1 MRNFSKLR
9 VYTLLAVMLTSGC
22 AVRRYKAAPLEPVQT
37 AAILQA
43 RSLDDP
49 HVRTFIET
57 GLGHPVP
64 EWPPRIWDLETL
76 SLAAFYFSPA
86 LDAARAR
93 TEETQ
98 AAVVT
103 AGGRPNPTLSLA
115 PGIPSPY
122 LFSLDFTIPVET
134 AGKRG
139 HRAQIAR
146 SLNEAARFD
155 LANAAW
161 KVRRAVRSA
170 LLKYLLASRGLDLS
184 RSEEQVRADELKLLE
199 QRLAVG
205 EIPRPD
211 VDLARILL
219 SQARLGIRNAEG
231 QLAESKAALAAS
243 IGIPVAGLGDFE
255 FSWPDLDAPP
265 NVDFLSTK
273 QIQRDAVVN
282 RLDVRRSL
290 AQYAAAEADLQ
301 LEIAKQYP
309 DVQIGPGYTYEE
321 GNSFFTV
328 GFSTTLPIF
337 NRNQGPIAEAEA
349 RRKEAGATFL
359 EKQAQVIADSERSL
373 ALYSAAFKAFAE
385 AEQSLRTLQDA
396 RQQAV
401 QTGVRAGEEDRL
413 TLDSVRI
420 ETLAAERTRLAALS
434 QAQTALGELEDAV
447 QRPLAAGEAPSVS
460 PDSPALTKV
469 PQESKR

>member
-1 MRNFSKLR
+1 M
-9 VYTLLAVMLTSGC
+9 
-22 AVRRYKAAPLEPVQT
+22 
-37 AAILQA
+37 LQA

-49 HVRTFIET
+49 QLRTFIET
-57 GLGHPVP
+57 SLGHPVP
-64 EWPPRIWDLETL
+64 QWPPRAWDIETL

-139 HRAQIAR
+139 HRLQIAR

-161 KVRRAVRSA
+161 KVRSEVRAA
-170 LLKYLLASRGLDLS
+170 LLKYLLASRSLDLS

-211 VDLARILL
+211 VDPARISL
-219 SQARLGIRNAEG
+219 SQAHLAIRTAEG

-243 IGIPVAGLGDFE
+243 IGIPVAGLRNSQ

-265 NVDFLSTK
+265 NVDSLSTN
-273 QIQRDAVVN
+273 QIQHDAVVS

-349 RRKEAGATFL
+349 RRKEAGAAFL
-359 EKQAQVIADSERSL
+359 EKQAQVIADSERAL
-373 ALYSAAFKAFAE
+373 ALYAAAFKEFAE
-385 AEQSLRTLQDA
+385 ADQSLRKLQDA
-396 RQQAV
+396 RQQAM
-401 QTGVRAGEEDRL
+401 QMAVRTGEEDEL
-413 TLDSVRI
+413 ALDGIRI
-420 ETLAAERTRLAALS
+420 ETLTAARARLVALS

-447 QRPLAAGEAPSVS
+447 QRPLAAGDALSVRR
-460 PDSPALTKV
+460 DSSALTKV
-469 PQESKR
+469 PEESKR

>member
-1 MRNFSKLR
+1 VRNFSKLK
-9 VYTLLAVMLTSGC
+9 VYALLAAMLTSGC
-22 AVRRYKAAPLEPVQT
+22 AVWRYKAAPLEPVQT
-37 AAILQA
+37 AAMLQA

-49 HVRTFIET
+49 HLRTFIET
-57 GLGHPVP
+57 NLGHQLPQ
-64 EWPPRIWDLETL
+64 WPPRAWDLETL
-76 SLAAFYFSPA
+76 SLAAFYFNPA

-93 TEETQ
+93 AEEAR

-139 HRAQIAR
+139 HRVQIAR
-146 SLNEAARFD
+146 SLNEAARLD
-155 LANAAW
+155 LADATW
-161 KVRRAVRSA
+161 KVRSEVRAA
-170 LLKYLLASRGLDLS
+170 LLDYLLASRSLDFL

-211 VDLARILL
+211 VDLARVSL
-219 SQARLGIRNAEG
+219 SQAHLGVRTAEG
-231 QLAESKAALAAS
+231 QLAESKAVLAAS
-243 IGIPVAGLGDFE
+243 IGISVAGLRDFE

-265 NVDFLSTK
+265 NVDSLPTSE
-273 QIQRDAVVN
+273 IQRDAVVN

-290 AQYAAAEADLQ
+290 VQYAAAEADLQ

-321 GNSFFTV
+321 GKSYFTV

-349 RRKEAGATFL
+349 RRKKAGAAFVET
-359 EKQAQVIADSERSL
+359 QARVIAASERAL
-373 ALYSAAFKAFAE
+373 ALYSAAFKAFVE
-385 AEQSLRTLQDA
+385 AAQSLDKLQEA
-396 RQQAV
+396 RQHAM
-401 QTGVRAGEEDRL
+401 QTAVRAGEEDQL
-413 TLDSVRI
+413 ALDSVRI
-420 ETLAAERTRLAALS
+420 ETLAGARTRLAALN
-434 QAQTALGELEDAV
+434 QAQVALGGLEDAV
-447 QRPLAAGEAPSVS
+447 QRPLAAGEALSVS
-460 PDSPALTKV
+460 PNSPALTKV
-469 PQESKR
+469 SQESKR